1 MDQIAE
7 VIETAWSQ
15 LIEFTTQFVVPD
27 WGYLVSLIPLVVLGL
42 VLLLMGW
49 LVYRYA
55 TAGPTR
61 RGPRRID
68 PIPPASVHMPG
79 PSFAPVFGALGAA
92 LLFFGLVFG
101 GVMLWLGLA
110 ALVIALLY
118 WGREALR
125 DYDQLETADAA
136 GHGAGVPAIA
146 AEEPAAA
153 RLEATAAAG
162 IAETSGSLVPVP
174 TPTAEEEQ
182 PSGPPEGVH
191 VPGPSWRPIV
201 VSIAAAIMFVG
212 LVIGGPL
219 LVAGLLAVFIALG
232 GWLIDAGRE
241 YRATERADETGH
253 LETETAP
260 RAPVGTFIA
269 FAVLVI
275 GAMAVNF
282 VMNGTLLGSGP
293 PPTGD
298 GGGGGVPGET
308 AAPGES
314 AGPGESPAASEA
326 PIPEA
331 DITITAQNIAYLE
344 TEVTAPADTPFTIAF
359 VNLDAGVPHN
369 VAIHE
374 GSPTGPEIWQ
384 GEIFNG
390 VETRVYEVPP
400 LPAGTY
406 GFICTVHPNMT
417 GTLIVK

>member
-7 VIETAWSQ
+7 VIESAWSQ
-15 LIEFTTQFVVPD
+15 VIDFTTQFVVPD
-27 WGYLVSLIPLVVLGL
+27 WGYLVSLIPLAILGL
-42 VLLLMGW
+42 VALFLGW
-49 LVYRYA
+49 VVYRFA

-68 PIPPASVHMPG
+68 PLPPASLHMPG
-79 PSFAPVFGALGAA
+79 PSFAPIFGALGAA
-92 LLFFGLVFG
+92 LFFFGLVFG
-101 GVMLWLGLA
+101 GVMLWLGLI

-125 DYDQLETADAA
+125 DYDQLETADAPHGEAA
-136 GHGAGVPAIA
+136 GALTAGEPALDLLEASAAGAAAPAGSLLPVPVP
-146 AEEPAAA
+146 AEEPG
-153 RLEATAAAG
+153 AG
-162 IAETSGSLVPVP
+162 
-174 TPTAEEEQ
+174 
-182 PSGPPEGVH
+182 GPPEGVH

-212 LVIGGPL
+212 LVTGGPL
-219 LVAGLLAVFIALG
+219 MVAGLLAVFIALG
-232 GWLIDAGRE
+232 GWLVDAGRE

-253 LETETAP
+253 LETDQAP
-260 RAPVGTFIA
+260 RAPMGTLIA
-269 FAVLVI
+269 FAVLVV
-275 GAMAVNF
+275 GAMAINF

-298 GGGGGVPGET
+298 GGGAPAPGET
-308 AAPGES
+308 

-331 DITITAQNIAYLE
+331 DITITAQGIAYLE
-344 TEVTAPADTPFTIAF
+344 TEFTVPADTPFTIAF

-374 GSPTGPEIWQ
+374 GSPTGPEVWK

-390 VETRVYEVPP
+390 VETRVYQVPA

-406 GFICTVHPNMT
+406 GFVCTVHPNMT
-417 GTLIVK
+417 GTLNVE

>member
-7 VIETAWSQ
+7 VIETAWGQ

-27 WGYLVSLIPLVVLGL
+27 WGYLVSLIPLVVLAL
-42 VLLLMGW
+42 VALVFGW
-49 LVYRYA
+49 IGYRYA

-68 PIPPASVHMPG
+68 PLPPASLHMPG
-79 PSFAPVFGALGAA
+79 PSFAPIFGALGAA

-101 GVMLWLGLA
+101 GVMLWLGLV

-125 DYDQLETADAA
+125 DYDQLEAADAA
-136 GHGAGVPAIA
+136 GHGEGAPALAAGEPVAGMLEAHAAGAAAPAGGYLPVPAPDSEAAGPPAGVHI
-146 AEEPAAA
+146 
-153 RLEATAAAG
+153 
-162 IAETSGSLVPVP
+162 
-174 TPTAEEEQ
+174 
-182 PSGPPEGVH
+182 
-191 VPGPSWRPIV
+191 PGPSWRPII
-201 VSIAAAIMFVG
+201 VSIALAILFVG
-212 LVIGGPL
+212 LVTGGPL

-232 GWLIDAGRE
+232 GWLFDAGRE

-253 LETETAP
+253 LETEAAP
-260 RAPVGTFIA
+260 RAPTGTLIA
-269 FAVLVI
+269 FAVLVV

-282 VMNGTLLGSGP
+282 VMNGALLGSGP

-298 GGGGGVPGET
+298 GGSGGAPGET
-308 AAPGES
+308 AAPGAS
-314 AGPGESPAASEA
+314 AAPGESPAASEA

-344 TEVTAPADTPFTIAF
+344 SEVTAPADTPFTIAF

-374 GSPTGPEIWQ
+374 GSPTGPELWQ

-390 VETRVYEVPP
+390 VETRVYEVPA

-417 GTLIVK
+417 GTLIVR